1 MVRTLKNSPKIK
13 METYLLYLPGEER
26 TVLGALGDERV
37 LADMNLHNHPHV
49 DEVKAIL
56 SPYKKVSRE
65 LHPEDTIVEVGP
77 CRFSPDKF
85 VVIGGPCAVESTE
98 QMGTVAQGPPDR
110 VG

>member
-1 MVRTLKNSPKIK
+1 MIIVMKAEASKADADELLALIENKGLKP
-13 METYLLYLPGEER
+13 LYLPGEER

-65 LHPEDTIVEVGP
+65 LHPEDT
-77 CRFSPDKF
+77 
-85 VVIGGPCAVESTE
+85 
-98 QMGTVAQGPPDR
+98 
-110 VG
+110 